1 MKEKETNETKFV
13 KIYNRNN
20 LDSTSLSVFETQ
32 IEKEKNLNIKNLAI
46 YEKVIINDIYVIL
59 MIRKY
64 EKL

>member
-46 YEKVIINDIYVIL
+46 YEKVIINDIYI
-59 MIRKY
+59 
-64 EKL
+64 